1 MMITNAKVYSEVY
14 GVLNAIDEEY
24 IRKVP
29 KKMIDL
35 IIKNKDNSINFEYD
49 LKKRLNEQNISREA
63 LSMIA
68 LIHLNYWCENEQEK
82 AELNRI
88 FKENA
93 IKNEEERRLKYSPD
107 NIFKNKKEVVHKEE
121 ESQNMQMVEYKE
133 NVFKRVINF
142 IKSIFVKK

>member
-14 GVLNAIDEEY
+14 GVLNAVDEEY

-35 IIKNKDNSINFEYD
+35 IIKNKDNSMNFEYD

-121 ESQNMQMVEYKE
+121 ASQNMQMVEYKE

>member
-1 MMITNAKVYSEVY
+1 M
-14 GVLNAIDEEY
+14 
-24 IRKVP
+24 
-29 KKMIDL
+29 
-35 IIKNKDNSINFEYD
+35 SIS
-49 LKKRLNEQNISREA
+49 LTEQGISKEA

-82 AELNRI
+82 AELIKI
-88 FKENA
+88 FKSNDY
-93 IKNEEERRLKYSPD
+93 KNEEEKRLKYSPD

-133 NVFKRVINF
+133 NVFKRIINY